1 MPTSGVNSA
10 LWAIAL
16 PLAAVICASTLIL
29 DANWM
34 AVIVRKGPQAAP
46 PPLFRSPI
54 NLAGRWRR
62 TAMLMLFIL
71 CLAPMMMEGPMGVWR
86 ALPPLP
92 MTMILAALVASVALI
107 FVSQVKGWRFAS
119 NLAAL
124 TAVVLLVVPYALTGA
139 VGQARYL
146 IVDGILLVIL
156 LCLFL
161 SATLHKAMLGYQPRS
176 RGWAWVRLIVDIGS
190 AAAVLIG
197 AFWL

>member
-1 MPTSGVNSA
+1 MPTYSLISA

-16 PLAAVICASTLIL
+16 PLTAVICASTLIL

-34 AVIVRKGPQAAP
+34 ALIVRKGSQAAP

-54 NLAGRWRR
+54 SVRGRWWR
-62 TAMLMLFIL
+62 AAILLLFIL
-71 CLAPMMMEGPMGVWR
+71 CLAPMMMEGPTGVWR

-92 MTMILAALVASVALI
+92 TAMILAALVASTALI
-107 FVSQVKGWRFAS
+107 FVSEVKKWRFAS

-124 TAVVLLVVPYALTGA
+124 TVAGLLVAPYALTGK

-146 IVDGILLVIL
+146 IVVGILLVVL

-161 SATLHKAMLGYQPRS
+161 SATLHKAMLGYPP
-176 RGWAWVRLIVDIGS
+176 
-190 AAAVLIG
+190 
-197 AFWL
+197 